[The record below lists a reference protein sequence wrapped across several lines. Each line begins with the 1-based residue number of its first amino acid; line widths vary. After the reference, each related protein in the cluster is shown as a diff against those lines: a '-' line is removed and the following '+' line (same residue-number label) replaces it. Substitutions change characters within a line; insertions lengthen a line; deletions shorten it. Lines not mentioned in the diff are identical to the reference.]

1 MKDITE
7 RFEKLGVV
15 PVVVLE
21 DAKDAVPLA
30 TALVEGGLPCAEVTF
45 RTEAAE
51 ESIRLMTNSFRK
63 CWLGQEL
70 YLLLNRLMQ
79 PFGQGRNY
87 SESGI

>member
-51 ESIRLMTNSFRK
+51 ESIRLMTEQFPEM
-63 CWLGQEL
+63 LVGAGTVL
-70 YLLLNRLMQ
+70 
-79 PFGQGRNY
+79 
-87 SESGI
+87 ESGI